1 MKAGVHPGMDP
12 SQPAPPPRRP
22 RRFHLGII
30 IGTLA
35 VVIVTIL
42 GVSTAS
48 RKAATEPNFVWLDP
62 AQFARQRRPGRLKI
76 LYYKA
81 LNLSAPLW
89 QRFRRPKTPIQI
101 VTRIFA
107 VHGVRAE
114 QLDLGTPRGTNAASG
129 QVWILSASD
138 LEALQQRFKNLDG
151 IDLVSAPTILVGDG
165 TSASLFNGQ
174 SLPAPLGFVGVAV
187 DVNPKIASHQMHVAM
202 SAVYSEVDQNKGS
215 SPIRTNLCAACRV
228 RMPNAGG
235 LLIKAPDP
243 QANNGTN
250 YWFLLCPTAI
260 DATGNPIKL

>member
-22 RRFHLGII
+22 RRFHPGII
-30 IGTLA
+30 FGALA
-35 VVIVTIL
+35 LVVVVII
-42 GVSTAS
+42 GISTAS
-48 RKAATEPNFVWLDP
+48 RNAGTQPNLVWLDP
-62 AQFARQRRPGRLKI
+62 AQFARQMRPGRLKM

-89 QRFRRPKTPIQI
+89 QRFRRPKTQI
-101 VTRIFA
+101 HIATKIFA
-107 VHGVRAE
+107 VHGMKTD
-114 QLDLGTPRGTNAASG
+114 QLDIGTAIGTNDARM
-129 QVWILSASD
+129 QVWILSPSELD
-138 LEALQQRFKNLDG
+138 ALQQRFKNLNG
-151 IDLVSAPTILVGDG
+151 IDVVSAPSIVTLDG
-165 TSASLFNGQ
+165 MSASVASGQ
-174 SLPAPLGFVGVAV
+174 SYPQTPTFVGVTV
-187 DVNPKIASHQMHVAM
+187 DVSPKIASHQVQVAM

-235 LLIKAPDP
+235 LLMKGPDSEDS
-243 QANNGTN
+243 NGTN